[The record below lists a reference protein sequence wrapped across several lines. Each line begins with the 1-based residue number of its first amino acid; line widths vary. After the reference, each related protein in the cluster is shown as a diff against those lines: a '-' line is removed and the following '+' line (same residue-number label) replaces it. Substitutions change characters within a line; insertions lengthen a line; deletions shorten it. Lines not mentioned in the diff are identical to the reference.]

1 MASPSLPLAEPLLKP
16 TVVRDPRTG
25 REVHVL
31 GIMHISR
38 RSIDSVAAVVAR
50 VRPDTVALELCRE
63 RAGMLFKPVVPDS
76 SDVLPMLTW
85 TNVKNDPWFYL
96 DPFLWVLQLNML
108 SMEALVGVRYG
119 GEQSAGAQSAAQC
132 GARVL
137 LVDRSLAVTQSRI
150 IAAVAD
156 AGARAVGGALWAEGT
171 ALAGDVV
178 GGSGSDSG
186 SGSGSGS
193 GNGSDSGTSSKSGE
207 FSASEGGA
215 NGSCGASGGSGSSSS
230 AAELVSRMTELDDMV
245 FNEARHP
252 LPPGDLERGRRLA
265 RQVLDQLLSQHE
277 HDNSEDPTGNANSNS
292 SGDGSSGDGSS
303 GAGGGGGSGAT
314 TAAAATGEGGG
325 LFKLVEMPLVKERDA
340 ILAYNLAHCGGQRV
354 VAVLGAAHV
363 PGVVERLRKAAA
375 QAGTVVGGGRG
386 GYVMSSYEQATR
398 AEYEE
403 FSSVPHEALQQL
415 QYKLFGLLAASVVV
429 PNGLAYLA
437 FRAAKQR
444 GWITQRGVWRLRG
457 TYGVFGLCVGA
468 YGASRMVRR
477 YECVRQLQLQTCA
490 TPG

>member
-1 MASPSLPLAEPLLKP
+1 MASPSLPQAELLLKP

-63 RAGMLFKPVVPDS
+63 RAGMLYKPVVPDS

-119 GEQSAGAQSAAQC
+119 GEQVAGAQSAAQC

-137 LVDRSLAVTQSRI
+137 LVDRSLALTQSRI

-156 AGARAVGGALWAEGT
+156 AGARAVGSALWAEGT
-171 ALAGDVV
+171 ALAGDVA
-178 GGSGSDSG
+178 GGSG

-193 GNGSDSGTSSKSGE
+193 GDGSSGTNGTSGE

-215 NGSCGASGGSGSSSS
+215 NGSCGADGGPGSSSS
-230 AAELVSRMTELDDMV
+230 ATELVSRMTELDDMV

-277 HDNSEDPTGNANSNS
+277 HDNSEDPTGNADSNS
-292 SGDGSSGDGSS
+292 SGDGSSG
-303 GAGGGGGSGAT
+303 GGGGGSGAT
-314 TAAAATGEGGG
+314 AAAAAATGEGGG
-325 LFKLVEMPLVKERDA
+325 LFKLVEIPLVKERDA

-375 QAGTVVGGGRG
+375 QAGTVIGGGRG
-386 GYVMSSYEQATR
+386 GYAMSPYEQATR

-415 QYKLFGLLAASVVV
+415 QYKLFGLLAASIAV

-444 GWITQRGVWRLRG
+444 GWITQRGVWRVRG